1 MDEPEQATR
10 EDRLVVVAVERIG
23 AGRRADKEPGVEE
36 LNAGEDVGRGCRR
49 AAPAEAPVAIA
60 EEVTRAPAP
69 QRARQGAEEEQ
80 RIHRFS
86 VPRLG
91 KTRQRRRAAVCDDG
105 IAVQNIEGVVAEPSQ
120 RLADAAAGLQ
130 PFLFVRDANARRAG
144 PRGIVGKI

>member
-1 MDEPEQATR
+1 MGRHRVDGGRAPAHPLPFPPVAAEVALGLRQPFRRARVEHVAAMDEPEQATR

-36 LNAGEDVGRGCRR
+36 LYAGEHVGRGCRR
-49 AAPAEAPVAIA
+49 PAPAEAPVAIA

-69 QRARQGAEEEQ
+69 QRARQGAEEEE

-91 KTRQRRRAAVCDDG
+91 KTLQRRRAA
-105 IAVQNIEGVVAEPSQ
+105 
-120 RLADAAAGLQ
+120 GL
-130 PFLFVRDANARRAG
+130 R
-144 PRGIVGKI
+144 